1 MNMMNVTGANVV
13 VGGDAPIKGLVDAI
27 THAAVVL
34 VNAQY
39 TNAVALPSVSVT
51 NGKETV
57 VVIGADD
64 SVVEAAMAKNVLH
77 GAYGNVLSVEGVSAL
92 FNGIIGAPAK
102 SVGNVPTVV
111 VGGKAA
117 VALTP
122 LNLAFPAKRIV
133 FYEKGGKSSSI
144 TEEEA
149 VKK

>member
-1 MNMMNVTGANVV
+1 MNVVGANVV
-13 VGGDAPIKGLVDAI
+13 VGGDAPVKGLVDAI

-39 TNAVALPSVSVT
+39 KNAIALPSVSIT
-51 NGKETV
+51 SGSETA

-77 GAYGNVLSVEGVSAL
+77 GAYGNVVSAEGVSAL
-92 FNGIIGAPAK
+92 WNGVIGAPAK
-102 SVGNVPTVV
+102 SLGNVPTVV

-117 VALTP
+117 VALAP

-144 TEEEA
+144 SEEEA
-149 VKK
+149 IKK